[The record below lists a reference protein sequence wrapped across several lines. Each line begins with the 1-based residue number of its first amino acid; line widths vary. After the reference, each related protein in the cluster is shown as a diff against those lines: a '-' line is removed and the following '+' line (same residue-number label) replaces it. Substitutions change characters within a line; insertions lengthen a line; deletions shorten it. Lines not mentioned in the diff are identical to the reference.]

1 MKKNLSILVVLA
13 VAIAPFLAIA
23 CVSPSP
29 VTVVNN
35 IGGTSVSINF
45 AGTGVASDVP
55 GCKPI
60 KSIRVEYVAEISI
73 ASKDPYPLSATPLD
87 ADAKKREPRC
97 DEGDGLH
104 WDYSHQGL
112 QLGSDT
118 AFVTTMRGLLKGTY
132 TLNVRVGDANGS
144 VPVTVNP

>member
-1 MKKNLSILVVLA
+1 MPVKKIQVISLLCLA
-13 VAIAPFLAIA
+13 AFVMA

-45 AGTGVASDVP
+45 AGAGVASNVAE
-55 GCKPI
+55 CSAI

-73 ASKDPYPLSATPLD
+73 ASKDPYRLAATPLD
-87 ADAKKREPRC
+87 ANGKQREKKC
-97 DEGDGLH
+97 DEGDGIH

-112 QLGSDT
+112 QLASDT
-118 AFVTTMRGLLKGTY
+118 SFETTMRGLIKGTY